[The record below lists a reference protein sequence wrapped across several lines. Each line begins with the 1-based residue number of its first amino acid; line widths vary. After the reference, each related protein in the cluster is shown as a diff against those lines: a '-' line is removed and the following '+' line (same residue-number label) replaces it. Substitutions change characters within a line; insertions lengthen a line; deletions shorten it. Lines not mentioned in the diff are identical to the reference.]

1 MDGCGSL
8 LTGPHL
14 CLPPPH
20 PPPPRPS
27 SLPHCPRVTFLR
39 KISGHILLSLHQKK
53 KKKPS
58 QLPSGKKCPNFLAR
72 HTRLSIIQAQA
83 FSLKPS
89 PASLQ
94 STPDIPVTLN
104 LMRSQSISCVWMLTC
119 APLSSCNDH
128 SFPLSWGALSHLD
141 DSAQS

>member
-1 MDGCGSL
+1 MDVAAFSL
-8 LTGPHL
+8 VPTSVYHP
-14 CLPPPH
+14 PIPPH
-20 PPPPRPS
+20 PAPALFHTVLGLPFSEKYLVIFYSPS
-27 SLPHCPRVTFLR
+27 T
-39 KISGHILLSLHQKK
+39 KK

>member
-1 MDGCGSL
+1 MWQPSHWSPPLSTTPPSPPTPPQLSSTLSSGYLSQKNIWSYS
-8 LTGPHL
+8 T
-14 CLPPPH
+14 LPPP
-20 PPPPRPS
+20 
-27 SLPHCPRVTFLR
+27 
-39 KISGHILLSLHQKK
+39 KK